1 MKRSPAALLVL
12 SLLVGCGGSP
22 PSGPHALPDAGAP
35 VVGPSGGTVTSADG
49 RATLVV
55 PPGALASPLPLTL
68 RPASTVPVDP
78 HAASRSG
85 YALDPRDASFTA
97 AATLTLQYD
106 PALGPSGTDEGEL
119 RLHAV
124 DGGIWEQVAQSSIDP
139 VRHEASAPVRS
150 GGTYGVVWIG
160 PQSDCAD
167 PTDRQFDF
175 WLGRWD
181 FSAPNVFPGTNTI
194 TAEGRGCLL
203 EEHFQ
208 DTAGVRGRSTSLFS
222 RRDGQWH
229 QTYVDSLG
237 GRLVLVGTFDG
248 TRMVLYQSPGDRFL
262 WEATSATVVRYWEE
276 TSTDNGATWRVG
288 FDSSYARR
296 P

>member
-1 MKRSPAALLVL
+1 VKLSPAALLVL
-12 SLLVGCGGSP
+12 SLLAGCGDSPRP
-22 PSGPHALPDAGAP
+22 PSNALPDAGAP
-35 VVGPSGGTVTSADG
+35 VVGPAGGTVTSADG

-55 PPGALASPLPLTL
+55 PPGALAVPLPLTL
-68 RPASTVPVDP
+68 RPATSVPLDP
-78 HAASRSG
+78 HATSRSG

-97 AATLTLQYD
+97 PATLTLQYD
-106 PALGPSGTDEGEL
+106 PALGPSGTDEREL

-124 DGGIWEQVAQSSIDP
+124 DGGIWEQVAQASIDL
-139 VRHEASAPVRS
+139 VGHEASAPVRS

-160 PQSDCAD
+160 PQSDCTD
-167 PTDRQFDF
+167 PMDHQFDF
-175 WLGRWD
+175 WLGRWN
-181 FSAPNVFPGTNTI
+181 FSAPGVFPGTNDI

-208 DTAGVRGRSTSLFS
+208 DTAGVRGRSTSLFG

-237 GRLVLVGTFDG
+237 GRLVLVGSFEG
-248 TRMVLYQSPGDRFL
+248 TRMVLYQSSSDRFL
-262 WEATSATVVRYWEE
+262 WEATSASVVRYWEE
-276 TSTDNGATWRVG
+276 ISTDNGATWRVA
-288 FDSSYARR
+288 FDSSYARG